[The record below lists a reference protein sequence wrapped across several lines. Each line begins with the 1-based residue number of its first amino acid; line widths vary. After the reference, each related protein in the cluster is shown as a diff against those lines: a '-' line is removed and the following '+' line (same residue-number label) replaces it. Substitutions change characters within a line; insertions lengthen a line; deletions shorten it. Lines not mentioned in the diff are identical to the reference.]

1 MIENNKNINE
11 SDLIIPVYINEK
23 IVLDMLAIVEDGFS
37 LVSKINYTEDNA
49 NSAKGEIAANMSTDS
64 ILGKFLK
71 IDFSPKASG
80 EIDQNTTN
88 NVQTEKVHT
97 NVSLLSKFRKYLIEH
112 DLLKTGLKFE
122 ELSIGDFIEINGELQ
137 KNPSLEYFDRVV
149 DVLELVNAIMPS
161 AELGNKNNRN
171 YSAATTGM
179 TL

>member
-71 IDFSPKASG
+71 IDFSPKPSG